1 VTVRLYSSRMKTIA
15 EMLRWRA
22 RRHPD
27 LAATWFQGRTRT
39 FGELDASTSALAAG
53 LVNDLGVRPGDRVA
67 ILDKNCDDYLELLLA
82 LDKAGAVGVPV
93 NWRLTPSEVATIV
106 GDADPAALVV
116 GEEFRASADR
126 VRCRILG
133 YGELPR
139 GGDDPRRDDQDAV
152 TWQLYTSGTTGLP
165 KGAMLTNDNLL
176 GLIGTL
182 GWEAPELVEGARGLV
197 AMPLYHI
204 GGCGWALAVL
214 TQGCTAVV
222 VREVVPQELLQVIS
236 EQRVNSG
243 FLVPAVLLFLT
254 QVPGVEET
262 DFSQLQNI
270 HYGASPIS
278 QELLQRAI
286 DVFKCRFTQ
295 LYGLTETT
303 GAITAL
309 RHEDHQGERLLSC
322 GRPMFG
328 AEIRVVDPLDADVP
342 VGEIGEVVYRGPGIM
357 RGYWRREDDTA
368 AAVRDGWFH
377 TGDAGSLDADGFLY
391 IRDRIKDMIVS
402 GGENI
407 YPAELESVLMGHPA
421 VADVA
426 VIGVPDD
433 RWGESVKAIVVRAP
447 GTELSED
454 ELVEWARERLAGY
467 KRPRSVDFTDVIPRN
482 PSGKILKRE
491 LRDAYWADRAR
502 QVN

>member
-1 VTVRLYSSRMKTIA
+1 MKTIG

-53 LVNDLGVRPGDRVA
+53 LAGDLGVRPGDRVA
-67 ILDKNCDDYLELLLA
+67 ILDKNSDEYLELLLA

-93 NWRLTPSEVATIV
+93 NWRLTPPEVATV
-106 GDADPAALVV
+106 VEDADPAVLVV
-116 GEEFRASADR
+116 GDEFRASADR
-126 VRCRILG
+126 VGCRVLG
-133 YGELPR
+133 FGEVPRAEGDPR
-139 GGDDPRRDDQDAV
+139 GDREEAV

-165 KGAMLTNDNLL
+165 KGAMLTNQNLL
-176 GLIGTL
+176 GLIATL
-182 GWEAPELVEGARGLV
+182 GWEAPELKEGRRGLV

-214 TQGCTAVV
+214 THGSTAVV
-222 VREVVPQELLQVIS
+222 VREVVPQELLRVLA

-262 DFSQLQNI
+262 DFSALENI

-278 QELLQRAI
+278 RELLLRVI
-286 DVFKCRFTQ
+286 EVFKCRFTQ

-309 RHEDHQGERLLSC
+309 RHEDHEGERLTSC

-328 AEIRVVDPLDADVP
+328 AEIRVVDPLGADVP
-342 VGEIGEVVYRGPGIM
+342 PGEIGEVVYRGTGLM
-357 RGYWRREDDTA
+357 QGYWRRPDDTA
-368 AAVRDGWFH
+368 AAIREGWFH

-433 RWGESVKAIVVRAP
+433 RWGETVKAIVVRRP
-447 GTELSED
+447 GAELTAE
-454 ELVEWARERLAGY
+454 ELVEWSRDRLAGY
-467 KRPRSVDFTDVIPRN
+467 KRPRSVDFAEAIPRN

-491 LRDAYWADRAR
+491 LREQYWADRAR

>member
-1 VTVRLYSSRMKTIA
+1 VKTIA

-22 RRHPD
+22 RRHPE

-39 FGELDASTSALAAG
+39 FGELDASTSELAAG
-53 LVNDLGVRPGDRVA
+53 LVRDLGVRPGDRVA
-67 ILDKNCDDYLELLLA
+67 ILDKNSDEYLELLLA

-93 NWRLTPSEVATIV
+93 NWRLTAPEVAAVV

-116 GEEFRASADR
+116 GEELRGAADR
-126 VRCRILG
+126 VGCRVLG
-133 YGELPR
+133 FGELPR
-139 GGDDPRRDDQDAV
+139 GDGDPRRDREDAV

-165 KGAMLTNDNLL
+165 KGAMLSNRNLL
-176 GLIGTL
+176 ALIGPL
-182 GWEAPELVEGARGLV
+182 GWEAPELQEGARGLV

-214 TQGCTAVV
+214 TQGCTAIV
-222 VREVVPQELLQVIS
+222 VREVVPQELLQVLA
-236 EQRVNSG
+236 EQRVNSA

-262 DFSQLQNI
+262 DFSELRNI
-270 HYGASPIS
+270 LYGASPIS
-278 QELLQRAI
+278 QELLLRSI
-286 DVFKCRFTQ
+286 DVFKSRFTQ

-303 GAITAL
+303 GAVTAL
-309 RHEDHQGERLLSC
+309 RHEDHRGERLLSC

-328 AEIRVVDPLDADVP
+328 AEVRVVDPLGADVP
-342 VGEIGEVVYRGPGIM
+342 PGDIGEVVYRGPGLM
-357 RGYWRREDDTA
+357 QGYWRRPEDTT
-368 AAVRDGWFH
+368 AAVREGWFH
-377 TGDAGSLDADGFLY
+377 TGDAGSLDAGGFLY

-402 GGENI
+402 GGENV

-426 VIGVPDD
+426 VIGVPDE
-433 RWGESVKAIVVRAP
+433 RWGEAVKAIVVRRP
-447 GTELSED
+447 GAELTEQ
-454 ELVEWARERLAGY
+454 ELVDWSRERLAGY
-467 KRPRSVDFTDVIPRN
+467 KRPRSVDFTDTIPRN

-491 LRDAYWADRAR
+491 LREPYWSDRAR